1 MTPTA
6 AQQATTI
13 GPVIYRMGVMNQ
25 QLIHRSL
32 NLGLVAEAK
41 QLQRIDRHLVWL
53 LHKSA
58 SLDFVAEVSQGRTL
72 LVGEG
77 NLSFALSLAAMSGIT
92 PSRLIATTFE
102 NKEDLSSDAIANA
115 EALRHK
121 GVTVLHGVDASSL
134 ASVFGSWRF
143 DTIVFQFPHAGSRDA
158 VEGHNPNFIL
168 VRDFLISAAAQLH
181 RGGKVLISAVDSPHY
196 RGAFQFDEAAD
207 IAGFATP
214 ESYPFDPSAFPEY
227 EHTMTHQSGSA
238 IDHHDEFST
247 WVFRKQA

>member
-1 MTPTA
+1 MTLA
-6 AQQATTI
+6 SAQHANTI
-13 GPVIYRMGVMNQ
+13 SPIIYRMGVMNQ

-41 QLQRIDRHLVWL
+41 QLQRIDKHLTWL

-58 SLDFVAEVSQGRTL
+58 NFDFVAEVSQGRTL

-77 NLSFALSLAAMSGIT
+77 NLSFTLSLAEMSGII
-92 PSRLIATTFE
+92 PSKLIATTFE
-102 NKEDLSSDAIANA
+102 KKEELSTDAIANA
-115 EALRHK
+115 EASRLK
-121 GVTVLHGVDASSL
+121 GVTVLHGVDASNL
-134 ASVFGSWRF
+134 KSVFGSWRF
-143 DTIVFQFPHAGSRDA
+143 DTIVFQFPHAGSREE
-158 VEGHNPNFIL
+158 VEGRNPNFIL

-196 RGAFQFDEAAD
+196 RGTFQFDEAAD
-207 IAGFATP
+207 IAGFAPP

-238 IDHHDEFST
+238 IDHHDEFGT

>member
-1 MTPTA
+1 
-6 AQQATTI
+6 
-13 GPVIYRMGVMNQ
+13 MNQ
-25 QLIHRSL
+25 QLIHHSL

-53 LHKSA
+53 LHKST
-58 SLDFVAEVSQGRTL
+58 SFDFVAEVAQGRTL

-77 NLSFALSLAAMSGIT
+77 NLSFTLSLAGMSGVI
-92 PSRLIATTFE
+92 PGRLIATTFE
-102 NKEDLSSDAIANA
+102 NKEELSTDAIVNA
-115 EALRHK
+115 EALRRK
-121 GVTVLHGVDASSL
+121 AVTVLHGVDASNL

-143 DTIVFQFPHAGSRDA
+143 DTIVFQFPHAGTREE
-158 VEGHNPNFIL
+158 VEGRNPNFIL
-168 VRDFLISAAAQLH
+168 VRDFLISAATQLQ

-207 IAGFATP
+207 VAGFAPP

-238 IDHHDEFST
+238 IDHHDAFST